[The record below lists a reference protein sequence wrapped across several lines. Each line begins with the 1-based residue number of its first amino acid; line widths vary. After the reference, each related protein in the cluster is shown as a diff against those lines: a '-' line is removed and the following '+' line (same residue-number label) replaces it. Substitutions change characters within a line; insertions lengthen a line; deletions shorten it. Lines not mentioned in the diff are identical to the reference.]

1 VETYLVRRVFEL
13 GQSPKLLSGN
23 KSPGK
28 ILGKL
33 SLADFRKI
41 HNLFTG
47 MVDKH
52 GINIISS
59 K

>member
-1 VETYLVRRVFEL
+1 VFEL

-23 KSPGK
+23 KFPGK